1 MMKPACP
8 LPSST
13 TDKSERARERHRE
26 TETHRRGG
34 NQFKVATHTHLNK
47 IKNKP
52 IYKMWQIFAMENKT
66 QSQVPGKFPCSTE
79 LYWAKLP
86 YFFLLPH
93 FLMCAIPVLQLC
105 EFYDDTK
112 SRGWG
117 HFVVVVPNSTYK

>member
-13 TDKSERARERHRE
+13 IDKERERD
-26 TETHRRGG
+26 TQMGRRPTQSGY
-34 NQFKVATHTHLNK
+34 THTPLKK

-52 IYKMWQIFAMENKT
+52 VYKMWQIFAMGKKT

-79 LYWAKLP
+79 LYWAKP
-86 YFFLLPH
+86 RYFFLLPH

>member
-1 MMKPACP
+1 MYYRQTLTKLNCLNKSMMKPACP

-52 IYKMWQIFAMENKT
+52 IYKM
-66 QSQVPGKFPCSTE
+66 
-79 LYWAKLP
+79 
-86 YFFLLPH
+86 
-93 FLMCAIPVLQLC
+93 
-105 EFYDDTK
+105 
-112 SRGWG
+112 
-117 HFVVVVPNSTYK
+117 